1 MLLTMI
7 FMILIGSVVIYVV
20 AIENSVEASSFKP
33 VPEKQYEKDV
43 YWRETSFCQ
52 LTITLMIF
60 FSESANK

>member
-1 MLLTMI
+1 
-7 FMILIGSVVIYVV
+7 MILIESVVIYVV

-60 FSESANK
+60 FLREC